1 MQKELGKE
9 VDIEEV
15 KLKLKGYLKHQ
26 FDFQFLIE

>member
-15 KLKLKGYLKHQ
+15 KLKLKDYLAHQ
-26 FDFQFLIE
+26 FEMTIV